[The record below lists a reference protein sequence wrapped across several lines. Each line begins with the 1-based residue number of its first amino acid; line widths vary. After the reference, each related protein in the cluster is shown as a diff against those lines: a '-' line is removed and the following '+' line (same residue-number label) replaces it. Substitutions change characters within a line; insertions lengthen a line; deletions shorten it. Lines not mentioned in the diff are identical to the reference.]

1 MSRLDA
7 IKLLEEILGGEYCA
21 NGNSLSSFKFR
32 NGIEIHCDVKSDKVS
47 FIDYEVSIYD
57 DSDYNEAYRGLMEIV
72 SKVMLNYPNKKG
84 LEVAK
89 NFDDSKLELLLKALN

>member
-21 NGNSLSSFKFR
+21 SGNSLSSFKFR
-32 NGIEIHCDVKSDKVS
+32 NGIEIHCDVKSDKIS
-47 FIDYEVSIYD
+47 FIDCEVSIYD
-57 DSDYNEAYRGLMEIV
+57 DSDYDEAYRCLMEVV
-72 SKVMLNYPNKKG
+72 SKVMLTHPNKKG
-84 LEVAK
+84 LEIAK